1 MIEDENEIFYKIQ
14 HGNLTGVNPAR
25 FLLYH
30 GPKKLL
36 LSSYHWH
43 SPGKGVVA
51 SYAPTER
58 DVEDHFGVFRGVDQI
73 EAFAQAT
80 VVSCATF
87 LECRKLTLT
96 PEQLKTI
103 LFPVFISIGKVS
115 FYNYLEPGDRF
126 ISIANIK
133 LYKWRQ
139 MVCDGRIYKVPQNI
153 NLDEYFKDFTEDRL
167 LKYDIS
173 EDFICVADLSDIT
186 GRGIKK
192 ELFKKNE

>member
-14 HGNLTGVNPAR
+14 HNNLKGINPSR

-36 LSSYHWH
+36 LNAYHWH
-43 SPGKGVVA
+43 SPGNGVIA

-87 LECRKLTLT
+87 LECRKLNLT

-103 LFPVFISIGKVS
+103 LAPVFISIGKVS
-115 FYNYLEPGDRF
+115 FYSYLEQGDRF
-126 ISIANIK
+126 ISIGNIK

-139 MVCDGRIYKVPQNI
+139 MVCDGRIYKVPQNVDP
-153 NLDEYFKDFTEDRL
+153 DEYFKDFTEERL

-186 GRGIKK
+186 GRGVKK
-192 ELFKKNE
+192 ELLKKNE